1 MKTLRWLMPLAGF
14 LAMGLG
20 VSIFFRPLT
29 ALTTIAIF
37 FGIGILVSG
46 ISEIASFC
54 SAGKGNRSG
63 WMLTTGILSVIFG
76 LWASFGIGMYA
87 IARFIP
93 FIFAGWIMALA
104 IERIADAVARKYIE
118 NEDGSTTYKR
128 SINKWG
134 LFLGILT
141 LLSSIILMFNPLM
154 STRFVSIMLSIL
166 LIIYGINTI
175 ELFFRVRKTEKA
187 EKKAA
192 KEAELEAEKHDAN
205 DIPKSK
211 WKRMGKK
218 ALILFILAWVVKIV
232 IAIVGIVLFTG

>member
-1 MKTLRWLMPLAGF
+1 
-14 LAMGLG
+14 
-20 VSIFFRPLT
+20 
-29 ALTTIAIF
+29 
-37 FGIGILVSG
+37 
-46 ISEIASFC
+46 
-54 SAGKGNRSG
+54 
-63 WMLTTGILSVIFG
+63 
-76 LWASFGIGMYA
+76 
-87 IARFIP
+87 
-93 FIFAGWIMALA
+93 
-104 IERIADAVARKYIE
+104 
-118 NEDGSTTYKR
+118 
-128 SINKWG
+128 
-134 LFLGILT
+134 
-141 LLSSIILMFNPLM
+141 
-154 STRFVSIMLSIL
+154 L